1 MILKS
6 KYNSLFL
13 IIKFSITKKI
23 NFKLFL
29 MSALIENLHYNWT
42 VLLLLIL
49 FINVLNAFFRRISG
63 KKFSTLDLRIC
74 LFGLIFSYFHLLISL
89 TLYFISSTFD
99 QWFENSIDNI
109 VTSNELRSNL
119 VINPLTNILA
129 VCFVNVGWKLK
140 KNHFKS
146 SKKFLRVA
154 IFYGLGLI
162 LFIIASGNSILS
174 SN

>member
-1 MILKS
+1 
-6 KYNSLFL
+6 
-13 IIKFSITKKI
+13 
-23 NFKLFL
+23 

-99 QWFENSIDNI
+99 QWFENNIDNI

-129 VCFVNVGWKLK
+129 VCFVNLGWKLK

>member
-1 MILKS
+1 M
-6 KYNSLFL
+6 
-13 IIKFSITKKI
+13 T
-23 NFKLFL
+23 
-29 MSALIENLHYNWT
+29 ALIENLHYNWT
-42 VLLLLIL
+42 ILLLLIL
-49 FINVLNAFFRRISG
+49 FINVLNAIFNRISG

>member
-1 MILKS
+1 
-6 KYNSLFL
+6 
-13 IIKFSITKKI
+13 
-23 NFKLFL
+23 

-129 VCFVNVGWKLK
+129 VCFVNLGWKLK

-162 LFIIASGNSILS
+162 LFISASSNSILP

>member
-1 MILKS
+1 MDTIHF
-6 KYNSLFL
+6 FL
-13 IIKFSITKKI
+13 VIKFSISKKI

-129 VCFVNVGWKLK
+129 VCFVNLGWKLK

>member
-1 MILKS
+1 MDTIHF
-6 KYNSLFL
+6 FL
-13 IIKFSITKKI
+13 VIKFSISKKI

-129 VCFVNVGWKLK
+129 VCFVNLGWKLK

-154 IFYGLGLI
+154 IFYSLGLI
-162 LFIIASGNSILS
+162 LFICASGNSNLP

>member
-1 MILKS
+1 MDTIHF
-6 KYNSLFL
+6 FL
-13 IIKFSITKKI
+13 VIKFSISKKI

-109 VTSNELRSNL
+109 LTSNELRSNL

-129 VCFVNVGWKLK
+129 VCFVNLGWKLK

>member
-1 MILKS
+1 
-6 KYNSLFL
+6 
-13 IIKFSITKKI
+13 
-23 NFKLFL
+23 

-74 LFGLIFSYFHLLISL
+74 LFGLIFSYFHLLISF

>member
-1 MILKS
+1 
-6 KYNSLFL
+6 
-13 IIKFSITKKI
+13 
-23 NFKLFL
+23 
-29 MSALIENLHYNWT
+29 MSALIEKLHYNWT
-42 VLLLLIL
+42 ILLLLIL
-49 FINVLNAFFRRISG
+49 FINVFNGIFGRISG

-129 VCFVNVGWKLK
+129 VCFVNLGWKLK

>member
-1 MILKS
+1 
-6 KYNSLFL
+6 
-13 IIKFSITKKI
+13 
-23 NFKLFL
+23 

-42 VLLLLIL
+42 ILLLLIL
-49 FINVLNAFFRRISG
+49 FINVLNGIFGRISG
-63 KKFSTLDLRIC
+63 KNFSILDLRIC

-89 TLYFISSTFD
+89 TLYLIFPSFN
-99 QWFENSIDNI
+99 QWFENTLSNI
-109 VTSNELRSNL
+109 MTSNELRNNL
-119 VINPLTNILA
+119 IITPLINILA
-129 VCFVNVGWKLK
+129 VCFVNLGWKLK

-162 LFIIASGNSILS
+162 LFISASGNNILP

>member
-1 MILKS
+1 
-6 KYNSLFL
+6 
-13 IIKFSITKKI
+13 
-23 NFKLFL
+23 

-42 VLLLLIL
+42 VLLYLIL
-49 FINVLNAFFRRISG
+49 FTNVLNSIFGRISE

-74 LFGLIFSYFHLLISL
+74 LFGLIFSYFHLFISL
-89 TLYFISSTFD
+89 TLYLIFPSFN
-99 QWFENSIDNI
+99 QWFENTLINI
-109 VTSNELRSNL
+109 IANNELRNNL
-119 VINPLTNILA
+119 VVNPLMNILA
-129 VCFVNVGWKLK
+129 VCFVNLGWKLK

-162 LFIIASGNSILS
+162 LFISASVNSILP

>member
-1 MILKS
+1 M
-6 KYNSLFL
+6 

>member
-1 MILKS
+1 
-6 KYNSLFL
+6 
-13 IIKFSITKKI
+13 
-23 NFKLFL
+23 
-29 MSALIENLHYNWT
+29 MSTLIENLHYNWT
-42 VLLLLIL
+42 ILLLLML
-49 FINVLNAFFRRISG
+49 FINVLNSIFSRIFG

-89 TLYFISSTFD
+89 TLYFISSSFD
-99 QWFENSIDNI
+99 QWFENSLNNI
-109 VTSNELRSNL
+109 IMNNELRSNL
-119 VINPLTNILA
+119 IINPLINLFA
-129 VCFVNVGWKLK
+129 VCFVNLGWKLK
-140 KNHFKS
+140 ENHFKS

>member
-1 MILKS
+1 MDTIHF
-6 KYNSLFL
+6 FL
-13 IIKFSITKKI
+13 VIKFSISKKI

-29 MSALIENLHYNWT
+29 MSAVIENLHYNWT

-129 VCFVNVGWKLK
+129 VCFVNLGWKLK

>member
-1 MILKS
+1 MKS
-6 KYNSLFL
+6 KDNPLFL
-13 IIKFSITKKI
+13 VIKFSISKKI
-23 NFKLFL
+23 NFKSFL

-42 VLLLLIL
+42 ILLLLML
-49 FINVLNAFFRRISG
+49 FINVLNSIFSRIFG

-74 LFGLIFSYFHLLISL
+74 LFGLIFSYFHLFISL
-89 TLYFISSTFD
+89 TLYLIFPSFN
-99 QWFENSIDNI
+99 QWFENTLINI
-109 VTSNELRSNL
+109 IANNELRNNL
-119 VINPLTNILA
+119 VVNPLMNILA
-129 VCFVNVGWKLK
+129 VCFVNLGWKLK

-162 LFIIASGNSILS
+162 LFISASVNSILP

>member
-1 MILKS
+1 MDTIHF
-6 KYNSLFL
+6 FL
-13 IIKFSITKKI
+13 VIKFSISKKI

-89 TLYFISSTFD
+89 TLYLIFPSFN
-99 QWFENSIDNI
+99 QWFENTLINI
-109 VTSNELRSNL
+109 IANNELRNNL
-119 VINPLTNILA
+119 VVNPLMNILA
-129 VCFVNVGWKLK
+129 VCFVNLGWKLK

-162 LFIIASGNSILS
+162 LFISASVNSILP

>member
-1 MILKS
+1 MKS
-6 KYNSLFL
+6 KDNPLFL
-13 IIKFSITKKI
+13 VIKFSISKKI
-23 NFKLFL
+23 NFKSFL

-129 VCFVNVGWKLK
+129 VCFVNLGWKLK

>member
-1 MILKS
+1 
-6 KYNSLFL
+6 
-13 IIKFSITKKI
+13 
-23 NFKLFL
+23 

-42 VLLLLIL
+42 ILLLLIL
-49 FINVLNAFFRRISG
+49 FINVLNAVFSRISG

-74 LFGLIFSYFHLLISL
+74 LFGLVFSYFHLLISL

-99 QWFENSIDNI
+99 QWFENSIDNLL
-109 VTSNELRSNL
+109 TSNELRSNL
-119 VINPLTNILA
+119 VVNPLTNILA
-129 VCFVNVGWKLK
+129 LCFVNLGWKLK
-140 KNHFKS
+140 KKHFKS

-162 LFIIASGNSILS
+162 LFISASGNSILL

>member
-1 MILKS
+1 M
-6 KYNSLFL
+6 Y
-13 IIKFSITKKI
+13 
-23 NFKLFL
+23 
-29 MSALIENLHYNWT
+29 ALIENLHYNWT
-42 VLLLLIL
+42 ILLLLIL
-49 FINVLNAFFRRISG
+49 FINVINSIFSWILR

-89 TLYFISSTFD
+89 TLYLIFPSFN
-99 QWFENSIDNI
+99 QWFENTLSNI
-109 VTSNELRSNL
+109 MTNNELRNNL
-119 VINPLTNILA
+119 IINPLINILA
-129 VCFVNVGWKLK
+129 VCFVNLGWKLK

-162 LFIIASGNSILS
+162 LFINASSNSILP

>member
-1 MILKS
+1 MDTIHF
-6 KYNSLFL
+6 FL
-13 IIKFSITKKI
+13 VIKFSISKKI

>member
-1 MILKS
+1 MDTIHF
-6 KYNSLFL
+6 FL
-13 IIKFSITKKI
+13 VIKFSISKKI

-119 VINPLTNILA
+119 VINPLINMLA
-129 VCFVNVGWKLK
+129 VCFVNLGWKLK

>member
-1 MILKS
+1 MDTIHF
-6 KYNSLFL
+6 FL
-13 IIKFSITKKI
+13 VIKFSISKKI

-99 QWFENSIDNI
+99 QWFENNIDNI

-129 VCFVNVGWKLK
+129 VCFVNLGWKLK